1 MWIFKFFRYHFD
13 IIEEGFILFL
23 QIAVMFGMNNNY
35 KTKNET
41 KRKHQVP
48 EFFLQTIGKEII
60 QQFSKK

>member
-1 MWIFKFFRYHFD
+1 
-13 IIEEGFILFL
+13 
-23 QIAVMFGMNNNY
+23 MFGMNNNY
-35 KTKNET
+35 KGKNES